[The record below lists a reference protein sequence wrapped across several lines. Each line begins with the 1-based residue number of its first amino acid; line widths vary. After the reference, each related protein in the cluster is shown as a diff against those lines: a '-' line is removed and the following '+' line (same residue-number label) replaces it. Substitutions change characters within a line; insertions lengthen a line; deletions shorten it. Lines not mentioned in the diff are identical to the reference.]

1 MIYGYVRVST
11 DKQTLENQ
19 EFEINNFCEQEHI
32 KIDKWIT
39 ETISGTKDF
48 EKRKLGRVL
57 KKLKSGDIL
66 IRSEISRLGRNLL
79 QIMISLQS
87 LAFREDLSSTDVRL
101 WTHYRLKCSTN
112 RLFINRLLH

>member
-19 EFEINNFCEQEHI
+19 EFEINNFCEKEQI

-57 KKLKSGDIL
+57 KKLKGGDIL
-66 IRSEISRLGRNLL
+66 SFVKIIS
-79 QIMISLQS
+79 SVK
-87 LAFREDLSSTDVRL
+87 A
-101 WTHYRLKCSTN
+101 
-112 RLFINRLLH
+112 

>member
-19 EFEINNFCEQEHI
+19 EFEINNFCEKEQI

-48 EKRKLGRVL
+48 EKQ
-57 KKLKSGDIL
+57 KLKLCFEYLPRAG
-66 IRSEISRLGRNLL
+66 N
-79 QIMISLQS
+79 
-87 LAFREDLSSTDVRL
+87 
-101 WTHYRLKCSTN
+101 YP
-112 RLFINRLLH
+112 